1 MSSGD
6 RVGGSGRK
14 DFPPAN
20 STYRDVS
27 TSMVIQTDR
36 SEIIRRDREAGSDVV
51 ESLWGR
57 ASISEMGSRAGREAA
72 PKTSSNVLGL
82 RSSKLSAKQNQSSF
96 YDLDDEMELKYRP
109 RTKETRTA
117 YEHILTFL
125 QQLADFS
132 DQPASVLRSATE
144 EVLIILKAT
153 EESWKDFD
161 RKLKIEQCL
170 GIKSGEIL
178 SEKYAQL
185 VNLARRITDFSIEE
199 DDNFAEFDGPQ
210 DIAVVFDDGEGQ
222 EGEEDFG
229 EVSNLI
235 KDDEE
240 EELENEV
247 EFEKTLPAIA
257 RMSQRILTK
266 PEEKILDLEALAF
279 PQGKSKYKFLFF
291 IFINYFFRWPYD
303 DQ

>member
-6 RVGGSGRK
+6 RGGGSGRK

-82 RSSKLSAKQNQSSF
+82 RSSKSAKQNQSSV

-170 GIKSGEIL
+170 GIKSGEIS

-185 VNLARRITDFSIEE
+185 VNLARRITDFSIGE
-199 DDNFAEFDGPQ
+199 DDNSAEFDGPQ

-222 EGEEDFG
+222 EGDGDEDFG

-240 EELENEV
+240 EEGENEA
-247 EFEKTLPAIA
+247 EFEKTLPSIA
-257 RMSQRILTK
+257 RISQRILSK
-266 PEEKILDLEALAF
+266 PEDKILDLESLAF
-279 PQGKSKYKFLFF
+279 PQGKLNFRVKLFIIFL
-291 IFINYFFRWPYD
+291 
-303 DQ
+303 

>member
-6 RVGGSGRK
+6 RGGGRK

-20 STYRDVS
+20 SSYRDVS

-36 SEIIRRDREAGSDVV
+36 SEIIRRDREAGSDMV

-57 ASISEMGSRAGREAA
+57 ASMSEMGSRAGRETA
-72 PKTSSNVLGL
+72 PKTSSNVMGL
-82 RSSKLSAKQNQSSF
+82 RSSKIAKQNQLYS

-117 YEHILTFL
+117 YEYMLTFL

-153 EESWKDFD
+153 DDSWKDFD

-170 GIKSGEIL
+170 GIKSGEMS
-178 SEKYAQL
+178 SEKYSQL
-185 VNLARRITDFSIEE
+185 VNLARRITDFSIEK
-199 DDNFAEFDGPQ
+199 DDNSAEFDGSQ
-210 DIAVVFDDGEGQ
+210 DIAVVFDDGEGEGQ
-222 EGEEDFG
+222 EEDEDFG

-240 EELENEV
+240 EGAEDEAEY
-247 EFEKTLPAIA
+247 EKTLPAIA
-257 RMSQRILTK
+257 RMKQRTVIK
-266 PEEKILDLEALAF
+266 PEEKILDLESLAF
-279 PQGKSKYKFLFF
+279 PQGNL
-291 IFINYFFRWPYD
+291 
-303 DQ
+303 

>member
-6 RVGGSGRK
+6 RGGGRK

-20 STYRDVS
+20 SSYRDVS

-36 SEIIRRDREAGSDVV
+36 SDIIRRDREAGSDMV

-57 ASISEMGSRAGREAA
+57 ANMSEMGSRAGREAA
-72 PKTSSNVLGL
+72 PKTTSNVLGL
-82 RSSKLSAKQNQSSF
+82 RSSKNAKQNNSSV
-96 YDLDDEMELKYRP
+96 YDLDDEIELKYRP

-153 EESWKDFD
+153 DESWKDFD

-170 GIKSGEIL
+170 GIKSGEMS
-178 SEKYAQL
+178 SEKYSQL
-185 VNLARRITDFSIEE
+185 VNLARRITDFTIE
-199 DDNFAEFDGPQ
+199 DDDNSANFDGPQ
-210 DIAVVFDDGEGQ
+210 DIAVVFDDDEEQ
-222 EGEEDFG
+222 EEDEDFG

-235 KDDEE
+235 KDDEDDE
-240 EELENEV
+240 AEDEA

-257 RMSQRILTK
+257 RISQRTLSK
-266 PEEKILDLEALAF
+266 PEEKILDLESLAF
-279 PQGKSKYKFLFF
+279 PQGKIEK
-291 IFINYFFRWPYD
+291 
-303 DQ
+303 

>member
-6 RVGGSGRK
+6 RGGGRK

-20 STYRDVS
+20 SSYRDVS

-36 SEIIRRDREAGSDVV
+36 SEIIRRDREAGSDMV

-57 ASISEMGSRAGREAA
+57 ASMSEMGSRAGRETA
-72 PKTSSNVLGL
+72 PKTSSNVMGL
-82 RSSKLSAKQNQSSF
+82 RSSKIAKQNQLYS
-96 YDLDDEMELKYRP
+96 YDLDDEMELKYCP

-117 YEHILTFL
+117 YEYMLTFL

-153 EESWKDFD
+153 DDSWKDFD

-170 GIKSGEIL
+170 GIKSGEMS
-178 SEKYAQL
+178 SEKYSQL
-185 VNLARRITDFSIEE
+185 VNLTRRITDFSIEK
-199 DDNFAEFDGPQ
+199 DDNSAEFDGSQ
-210 DIAVVFDDGEGQ
+210 DIAVVFDDGEGEGQ
-222 EGEEDFG
+222 EEDEDFG

-240 EELENEV
+240 EGAEYEAEY
-247 EFEKTLPAIA
+247 EKTLPAIA
-257 RMSQRILTK
+257 RMKQITVIK
-266 PEEKILDLEALAF
+266 PEEKILDLESLAF
-279 PQGKSKYKFLFF
+279 PQGNL
-291 IFINYFFRWPYD
+291 
-303 DQ
+303 